1 MGETANRTFSSRQPG
16 SVAEARGWVEA
27 TCRRWAPNARPE
39 ALLLVTSELVT
50 NAITHG
56 EGAVLVDLTYGKGR
70 IRIEVTDQGDA
81 PVIEKRKHDPA
92 VTRGRGLQIVETPL
106 SRRWGTFRVLGSGN
120 TVWADVRVLRRRWI
134 ATQ

>member
-1 MGETANRTFSSRQPG
+1 MWQRLEAGLRRLAVAGHQMHAPRLFFS
-16 SVAEARGWVEA
+16 
-27 TCRRWAPNARPE
+27 
-39 ALLLVTSELVT
+39 VTSELVT

-92 VTRGRGLQIVETPL
+92 VTRGRGLQIVDAL